1 MIKGDGRNGYL
12 PNLFFTVVA
21 GLLSIFLIG
30 FNVEPTRD
38 SVLDNVVEGV
48 GYFLYFIIYRYFV
61 AREKAYFLVLV
72 EVNQTIGA
80 HDD

>member
-12 PNLFFTVVA
+12 PNLFLAVVT
-21 GLLSIFLIG
+21 GLLSVFLIG
-30 FNVEPTRD
+30 FNVEPARC
-38 SVLDNVVEGV
+38 SFLDNVVEGAS
-48 GYFLYFIIYRYFV
+48 YFLYFIIYRYFV
-61 AREKAYFLVLV
+61 ARKETYFLVLI

>member
-12 PNLFFTVVA
+12 PNLFLAIVA

-30 FNVEPTRD
+30 FNVEPAQY
-38 SVLDNVVEGV
+38 SFLDNVVEGV

-61 AREKAYFLVLV
+61 TREKAYFLVLI